1 MIEKIVTTCANI
13 TDYVYDK
20 SMSGYEFMTKV
31 MMKLN
36 ELIDY
41 VNGFQEELDTKEN
54 SINITNSRLLDTQG
68 NFTGTWFGDT
78 YLNMSSL
85 IDNNRDQLV
94 YLASQF
100 SDGQTG
106 FVIDGGFFI
115 DTGIDDNYNGGVF

>member
-36 ELIDY
+36 EVIDY
-41 VNGFQEELDTKEN
+41 VNLFSEDIDAKED
-54 SINITNSRLLDTQG
+54 SINITNARKLSASGD
-68 NFTGTWFGDT
+68 FKGTWFGDN
-78 YLNMSSL
+78 YLNISSL

-94 YLASQF
+94 YMASQF
-100 SDGQTG
+100 TDGQTG
-106 FVIDGGFFI
+106 FVIDGGFFLE
-115 DTGIDDNYNGGVF
+115 TGIDDNYNGGVF